1 MAAAKKT
8 GLKPVLKQT
17 GGGSD
22 ANIFNAAG
30 IPTVIMGVGADRVH
44 TTSERIAIQDMI
56 MGAESILNLLEVASS

>member
-1 MAAAKKT
+1 
-8 GLKPVLKQT
+8 LKRT

-44 TTSERIAIQDMI
+44 TTSERIAIEDMVK
-56 MGAESILNLLEVASS
+56 GAGIVLDLIKESSAWKSSRKKR